1 MQLKS
6 SRLNAPPYP
15 RNCFK
20 LSLTDCEASTSIS
33 FLPSSGYGRLVRLSL
48 LPSFTISAPYLQS
61 RTPSPST
68 KNQELGLRTNTNLS
82 FTMHCF
88 NPIVMHTRSHLKR
101 TADNSD
107 NNNKKPTYQTPN
119 INGPVPQ
126 LHPLISPAQ
135 GY

>member
-6 SRLNAPPYP
+6 PRLNASLWPHT
-15 RNCFK
+15 CFK
-20 LSLTDCEASTSIS
+20 LSLTACEASTSIS

-88 NPIVMHTRSHLKR
+88 NPIVMHTGSHLKR
-101 TADNSD
+101 TADYSD
-107 NNNKKPTYQTPN
+107 NNIKNPTYQTPN